1 MSNLVR
7 RMAIVERLFKICEE
21 DPFGDRLCANDQNAI
36 LTAAHT
42 LSQMGAEQETVSDER
57 DGAVAERS
65 AARSEHISPERR
77 RGLEEA
83 ARIAEN
89 GCLVPP
95 DGGSPTEGERLMC
108 EDIAKAI
115 RALIPPSSE
124 GGSPR

>member
-65 AARSEHISPERR
+65 AARSEPISPERR

-83 ARIAEN
+83 AKVCDEFYN
-89 GCLVPP
+89 EGN
-95 DGGSPTEGERLMC
+95 SPWDRGFVFACKSL
-108 EDIAKAI
+108 AAHF